1 MMFDWTTTTLPT
13 WPSPRFV
20 EHDRTDDFE
29 NPRRGSRAQAAA
41 AAAIAIGLVLGGL
54 AWAWWRR
61 RQAAVASVPAPV
73 AHATIPVAEPAPA
86 PARVWVPQTWAEIQ
100 RMLRGVGAWI
110 RLAPHTDDHQLA
122 QTIWAAFWGDAPF
135 PRLGSDD
142 PRPGVGEALD
152 VVFEV
157 IAMARA
163 EYNSQ
168 SVSAEP
174 VPTSEEPTEQLDT
187 ADASVCDSP
196 TPGSFYRVQRGDDLL
211 GDGGIAARAL
221 CTAVL
226 DAAQRRGRAPEKAQG
241 RAERLASD
249 PRAQA
254 TYADLIQRG
263 AWNGQHGDELVE
275 GALLW
280 LPPLHR
286 VRLLDRSRQR
296 RVSADP
302 EPWPDGSSKLE
313 PPPMVRESK
322 CRLSWWPEDRRRR
335 AIADDRQLGL
345 AGVGMC
351 EIALHTGRSPH
362 FVP

>member
-1 MMFDWTTTTLPT
+1 RRECRFSASQTGFGAETADLRRHFRAISNSFRERFTPCPGRGRVLRPRMENRLMMFDWTTTTLPT

-142 PRPGVGEALD
+142 P
-152 VVFEV
+152 
-157 IAMARA
+157 
-163 EYNSQ
+163 
-168 SVSAEP
+168 
-174 VPTSEEPTEQLDT
+174 
-187 ADASVCDSP
+187 
-196 TPGSFYRVQRGDDLL
+196 
-211 GDGGIAARAL
+211 
-221 CTAVL
+221 
-226 DAAQRRGRAPEKAQG
+226 
-241 RAERLASD
+241 
-249 PRAQA
+249 
-254 TYADLIQRG
+254 
-263 AWNGQHGDELVE
+263 
-275 GALLW
+275 
-280 LPPLHR
+280 
-286 VRLLDRSRQR
+286 
-296 RVSADP
+296 
-302 EPWPDGSSKLE
+302 
-313 PPPMVRESK
+313 
-322 CRLSWWPEDRRRR
+322 
-335 AIADDRQLGL
+335 
-345 AGVGMC
+345 
-351 EIALHTGRSPH
+351 
-362 FVP
+362 